1 MSIPYR
7 EGGVRI
13 ERAANLL
20 LVAGVTPHSD
30 WSRLSPVLENAG
42 CTVPSQDDL
51 AAWKTAARECVSLKQ
66 PGVATLHRG
75 LPYADLRSATE
86 VLMRASRSH
95 ALIPVDDLGAS
106 PEFWLE
112 ALPSGK
118 LLMFH
123 TRPERALVAAMLDG
137 DSLDQ
142 MLHQWQSQAEAMVQ
156 AFRKYRDH
164 ILMVDVDCAL
174 NFPAD
179 FVRSCRHRLGIEALL
194 SREVGVNATVQGS
207 ELQKLV
213 AAQMVT
219 QSGRTVD
226 LINELEACSMPIGDP
241 SGSIRVDFQGVLEEI
256 GRKEVDLKRLGQ
268 ERDELVRLAN
278 ERQEMLVNANA
289 IREQIAREAEQ
300 KVSEILDKHAEQIQS
315 LEERYKARE
324 STILSAEG
332 ERIRSLENRLK
343 LDIERHAAELD
354 RLREERDSLQDR
366 LASFQSEL
374 SSARQEKQ
382 ALVTQLH
389 QVQEDLEKAAFDMMR
404 LEEEGRKQKKKV
416 SAMKANLSKM
426 ESDLELKESLI
437 SELRS
442 TLDERDSQLKKA
454 GKRLK
459 AEEMERLEAMRE
471 KEALLT
477 RLHQTQEE
485 LESGHVHLKAYSARL
500 DRLEAKLIRRESR
513 IRYMEGSRSWRMT
526 APLRLV
532 MRRLFKTRQLVP

>member
-7 EGGVRI
+7 EGGVRV
-13 ERAANLL
+13 ERAVNLL
-20 LVAGVTPHSD
+20 LVAGVTPHSG
-30 WSRLSPVLENAG
+30 WSRLSPVLESAG
-42 CTVPSQDDL
+42 CTVPSQDAL
-51 AAWKTAARECVSLKQ
+51 AAWKTAARECISLRQ

-194 SREVGVNATVQGS
+194 SHEAGVHAAVPGS

-213 AAQMVT
+213 AAQMVA
-219 QSGRTVD
+219 QSGRTVE
-226 LINELEACSMPIGDP
+226 LINELEACSVPIGDP
-241 SGSIRVDFQGVLEEI
+241 SGPIRVDCQGVLEDI
-256 GRKEVDLKRLGQ
+256 SRKEVDLRRLSQ
-268 ERDELVRLAN
+268 ECDELARLAN
-278 ERQEMLVNANA
+278 ERQEMLANANTMG
-289 IREQIAREAEQ
+289 EQQAREADH
-300 KVSEILDKHAEQIQS
+300 KISEILEKHAEHIQA
-315 LEERYKARE
+315 LEQFYKARE
-324 STILSAEG
+324 SSILDAEG

-354 RLREERDSLQDR
+354 RLRAERDSLQDR

-389 QVQEDLEKAAFDMMR
+389 QVQEDFEKASFDMLR

-416 SAMKANLSKM
+416 SAMKANLSKT

-437 SELRS
+437 SELRR
-442 TLDERDSQLKKA
+442 TLDERDSRLKKA
-454 GKRLK
+454 NKRLK
-459 AEEMERLEAMRE
+459 AEEVE
-471 KEALLT
+471 KRVALSESGALLS
-477 RLHQTQEE
+477 RLHQAQED
-485 LESGHVHLKAYSARL
+485 LESAHVRLKAYSARL
-500 DRLEAKLIRRESR
+500 DRLEAKLIRRENR

-532 MRRLFKTRQLVP
+532 MRRFFKTRQLEP